1 MLQNNKLNK
10 LYLNLVNKN
19 YKHHYK
25 EQFIKNKIK
34 ERKTRPN
41 TIVEQAIIQ
50 NYNKSK

>member
-34 ERKTRPN
+34 ERKTR
-41 TIVEQAIIQ
+41 Q
-50 NYNKSK
+50 NKTKHYS